1 MNHTIK
7 TMRIKNLDECEYHCY
22 LEDAC
27 VSLNIKNKDP
37 GSTTHECELNNSTH
51 MEHGEDLMSD
61 PVYYYRG
68 AKVIKNLINI
78 NYFF

>member
-7 TMRIKNLDECEYHCY
+7 TFRVKNLDDCEYFCY
-22 LEDAC
+22 MEDAC

-37 GSTTHECELNNSTH
+37 GSETHECELNNSTH
-51 MEHGEDLMSD
+51 MEDGEDLKTD

-68 AKVIKNLINI
+68 AKVIENGINEKTS
-78 NYFF
+78 